1 MVRFFNTLSIPL
13 FPLEFF
19 LEVVVFKMISSKNF
33 LCTGEENLMENGG
46 ITKSYCVKNLFDRYI
61 DSDSIFVNRDLLSS
75 NYIPNYLP
83 HREKEISDIVF
94 PLSLALKDSLPS
106 NIVIY
111 GKPGCG
117 KTASTKIVGKELRN
131 KAFEINKKISFVYVN
146 CHTARSVISIFKAI
160 SNEIFTFDKIGF
172 NGRSLDYVY
181 SKFLSFLD
189 KKHMNL
195 VVCLDEVDKLGDEK
209 VLYLLSRINCD
220 LKVSKVSI
228 VLISNDIGFI
238 KSLDERIKSSLSLEN
253 IVFPPYNAGEL
264 QDILYQRA
272 ENALK
277 KDCIDSDVIPLC
289 SALAAQE
296 HGDARRAL
304 DLLRVSSDLAER
316 SGSEMVTKRF
326 VKLAKNKIEFDQI
339 VEVVRSLPMQS
350 KIVLYAIILRIENK
364 DRSGISGGV
373 NTGEVYSYYKKLTS
387 KSGFNI
393 LSQRSIADI
402 VSSLDS
408 IGVINAP
415 VVSKGRDGRSRRIN
429 ISFDETVI
437 KNALVKDESLE
448 EIFNV
453 RIKNQARLI

>member
-1 MVRFFNTLSIPL
+1 MADGGD
-13 FPLEFF
+13 
-19 LEVVVFKMISSKNF
+19 SK
-33 LCTGEENLMENGG
+33 LH
-46 ITKSYCVKNLFDRYI
+46 CVKNLFDRYL

-111 GKPGCG
+111 GKPGSG
-117 KTASTKIVGKELRN
+117 KTATTKIVGRQLSD
-131 KAFEINKKISFVYVN
+131 KAFEENKKISFVYVN

-160 SNEIFTFDKIGF
+160 SDEIFTFDKIGF

-181 SKFLSFLD
+181 SRFLSALD
-189 KKHMNL
+189 EEHMNL

-220 LKVSKVSI
+220 LKNSRVSI
-228 VLISNDIGFI
+228 VLISNDIGFV
-238 KSLDERIKSSLSLEN
+238 KSLDERIKSSLSCEN
-253 IVFPPYNAGEL
+253 IVFPPYDAGEL

-272 ENALK
+272 KSALK

-316 SGSEMVTKRF
+316 SGSDRISKRF

-350 KIVLYAIILRIENK
+350 KIVLYAIILRLENK
-364 DRSGISGGV
+364 DRVGISGGV
-373 NTGEVYSYYKKLTS
+373 STGEVYSYYKKLTS

-393 LSQRSIADI
+393 LSQRSVADVI
-402 VSSLDS
+402 SSLDS
-408 IGVINAP
+408 IGVVNAP

-429 ISFDETVI
+429 ISFDESVI
-437 KNALVKDESLE
+437 KNVLAEDEGFKD
-448 EIFNV
+448 IFS
-453 RIKNQARLI
+453 IKIENQSKLFYK